1 MGGIT
6 GVITFPTFY
15 LKRGGLSIDDLNEL
29 PAALRV
35 KIVIMEG
42 VSWGCQGTWG
52 VLVLIEKSGELE

>member
-6 GVITFPTFY
+6 GVITFPNFY

-35 KIVIMEG
+35 KIVIMQG

-52 VLVLIEKSGELE
+52 V